1 MAARARKNTGA
12 DAPVGIDGV
21 DGVDGVVE
29 KAEAAVDYEVAMAR
43 LQEVVAA
50 LEAGD
55 LPLER
60 SVALYKEGLG
70 LSRACRDRLRTARN
84 EIRLFTEGGLTE
96 FEGVGDDAD
105 AE

>member
-1 MAARARKNTGA
+1 MAARTRKNAGA
-12 DAPVGIDGV
+12 DAPER
-21 DGVDGVVE
+21 VDGVVE
-29 KAEAAVDYEVAMAR
+29 QAGATVDYEAAMAR

-84 EIRLFTEGGLTE
+84 EIRLFTEGGLKD

>member
-1 MAARARKNTGA
+1 MEQAGET
-12 DAPVGIDGV
+12 
-21 DGVDGVVE
+21 
-29 KAEAAVDYEVAMAR
+29 VDYEAAMAR

-50 LEAGD
+50 LEAGN

-84 EIRLFTEGGLTE
+84 EIRLFTEGGVTD

>member
-1 MAARARKNTGA
+1 MAARARKNAGA
-12 DAPVGIDGV
+12 EAPVGG

-29 KAEAAVDYEVAMAR
+29 KAEAAVDYEAAMAR

>member
-1 MAARARKNTGA
+1 MAARARKHAGA
-12 DAPVGIDGV
+12 DVPTRPVRPAPSVRGDGQA
-21 DGVDGVVE
+21 GQQL
-29 KAEAAVDYEVAMAR
+29 DYEAAMAR

-70 LSRACRDRLRTARN
+70 LSRACRERLRTARN
-84 EIRLFTEGGLTE
+84 EIRLFTESGLVDFDE
-96 FEGVGDDAD
+96 VGDDAD

>member
-1 MAARARKNTGA
+1 MAARARKNAGG
-12 DAPVGIDGV
+12 DAPGSVKELG
-21 DGVDGVVE
+21 E
-29 KAEAAVDYEVAMAR
+29 QVDYEAAMAR

-60 SVALYKEGLG
+60 GVALYKEGLG
-70 LSRACRDRLRTARN
+70 LSRACRERLRTARN
-84 EIRLFTEGGLTE
+84 EIRLFTEGGLSD
-96 FEGVGDDAD
+96 FQGMEGVGDDAD

>member
-1 MAARARKNTGA
+1 MAARARKNAGG
-12 DAPVGIDGV
+12 DAPN
-21 DGVDGVVE
+21 GVVE
-29 KAEAAVDYEVAMAR
+29 KTGDTVAYEAAMAR

-84 EIRLFTEGGLTE
+84 EIRLFTEGGLTD

>member
-1 MAARARKNTGA
+1 MAARTRKNAGA
-12 DAPVGIDGV
+12 DAPAGADGA
-21 DGVDGVVE
+21 DGVVE
-29 KAEAAVDYEVAMAR
+29 QAGETVDYEAAMAR

-50 LEAGD
+50 LEAGN

-84 EIRLFTEGGLTE
+84 EIRLFTEGGVTD

>member
-1 MAARARKNTGA
+1 MAARARKNAGA
-12 DAPVGIDGV
+12 DAPVG
-21 DGVDGVVE
+21 VDGVVE
-29 KAEAAVDYEVAMAR
+29 QAGVTVDYEAAMAR

-60 SVALYKEGLG
+60 SVALYKEGLS

-84 EIRLFTEGGLTE
+84 EIRLFTEGDLKD
-96 FEGVGDDAD
+96 FEGVRDDAD

>member
-1 MAARARKNTGA
+1 MAARARKNAGA
-12 DAPVGIDGV
+12 DAPVRIDGV
-21 DGVDGVVE
+21 DDAVD
-29 KAEAAVDYEVAMAR
+29 KAEASVDYEAAMAR
-43 LQEVVAA
+43 LQEVVGA

>member
-1 MAARARKNTGA
+1 MAARARRNAGA
-12 DAPVGIDGV
+12 DAPVG
-21 DGVDGVVE
+21 VDGVVE
-29 KAEAAVDYEVAMAR
+29 QAVATVDYEAAMAR

-84 EIRLFTEGGLTE
+84 EIRLFTEGGLKD
-96 FEGVGDDAD
+96 FEGVRDDAD

>member
-1 MAARARKNTGA
+1 MAARTRRNAGA
-12 DAPVGIDGV
+12 EAPVGV
-21 DGVDGVVE
+21 DGVAGVVE
-29 KAEAAVDYEVAMAR
+29 QAETTVDYEAAMAR

-84 EIRLFTEGGLTE
+84 EIRLFTEGGVTD

>member
-1 MAARARKNTGA
+1 MAARARKNAGG
-12 DAPVGIDGV
+12 DALAQ
-21 DGVDGVVE
+21 E
-29 KAEAAVDYEVAMAR
+29 KETREQVDYEAAMAR

-84 EIRLFTEGGLTE
+84 EIRLFTEGGLTD
-96 FEGVGDDAD
+96 FEGVGEDAD

>member
-1 MAARARKNTGA
+1 MAARARKNAGG
-12 DAPVGIDGV
+12 DAPGSVKELG
-21 DGVDGVVE
+21 E
-29 KAEAAVDYEVAMAR
+29 QVDYEAAMAR

-60 SVALYKEGLG
+60 GVALYKEGLG
-70 LSRACRDRLRTARN
+70 LSRACRERLRTARN
-84 EIRLFTEGGLTE
+84 EIRLFTEGGQGGQGELTD

>member
-1 MAARARKNTGA
+1 MAARARKNAGA
-12 DAPVGIDGV
+12 DAPVGV
-21 DGVDGVVE
+21 VGVDGVVE
-29 KAEAAVDYEVAMAR
+29 KAEAAVDYEAAMAR

-84 EIRLFTEGGLTE
+84 EIRLFTESGLTE
-96 FEGVGDDAD
+96 FEGMGDDAD

>member
-1 MAARARKNTGA
+1 MAARARKNAGG
-12 DAPVGIDGV
+12 DAPAQ
-21 DGVDGVVE
+21 E
-29 KAEAAVDYEVAMAR
+29 KEPREQVDYEAAMAR

-84 EIRLFTEGGLTE
+84 EIRLFTEGGQAGQDALTD
-96 FEGVGDDAD
+96 FEGVGEDAD

>member
-1 MAARARKNTGA
+1 MAARARKNAGG
-12 DAPVGIDGV
+12 DAPNGV
-21 DGVDGVVE
+21 TE
-29 KAEAAVDYEVAMAR
+29 QVDYEAAMAR

-84 EIRLFTEGGLTE
+84 EIRLFTEGGQAGQGELTD

>member
-1 MAARARKNTGA
+1 MAARTRKNAGVNAPDGA
-12 DAPVGIDGV
+12 
-21 DGVDGVVE
+21 DGVVGQAGE
-29 KAEAAVDYEVAMAR
+29 TVDYEAAMAR
-43 LQEVVAA
+43 LQEVVTA

-84 EIRLFTEGGLTE
+84 EIRLFTEGGLTD
-96 FEGVGDDAD
+96 FEGVEEDAD